1 MTRGR
6 VLLESCVR
14 DVDVVALVEPGL
26 DDEDG
31 ESLGGELERYES
43 DLETLVRKAELT
55 LLPTTSP
62 VNLQA
67 CVSRGGPTSVLH
79 SPSANDHLPTH
90 PIRTNP
96 EASGSGTYI
105 VERFGSRRRGCT
117 GDRGRSGWSQHRG
130 Q

>member
-43 DLETLVRKAELT
+43 DLETLVRKL
-55 LLPTTSP
+55 
-62 VNLQA
+62 N
-67 CVSRGGPTSVLH
+67 
-79 SPSANDHLPTH
+79 
-90 PIRTNP
+90 
-96 EASGSGTYI
+96 
-105 VERFGSRRRGCT
+105 
-117 GDRGRSGWSQHRG
+117 
-130 Q
+130 